1 MIFVNQIVAAALI
14 AGVGIFLLVAL
25 FITDQPMACA
35 GRSPLEIVCVV
46 LLVSALLTGP
56 LLAKIVTSQ
65 SLSARGDEG
74 VAAADPVDTG
84 RRLLAVYQ
92 TQMLATLATLEGAA
106 LFGAIVFLLQRSP
119 VGLGVAVAGMGL
131 MALRFPTR
139 RRVEAWLAAH
149 VVECGGSPPL
159 CLERGL
165 PRVSRSSSRPFPT
178 AAASRRSPRR
188 ADHSPSSAAIWSY
201 LNE

>member
-119 VGLGVAVAGMGL
+119 VGLGVAVAGMGM

-139 RRVEAWLAAH
+139 RRVEAWLAAN

-159 CLERGL
+159 
-165 PRVSRSSSRPFPT
+165 
-178 AAASRRSPRR
+178 
-188 ADHSPSSAAIWSY
+188 
-201 LNE
+201 